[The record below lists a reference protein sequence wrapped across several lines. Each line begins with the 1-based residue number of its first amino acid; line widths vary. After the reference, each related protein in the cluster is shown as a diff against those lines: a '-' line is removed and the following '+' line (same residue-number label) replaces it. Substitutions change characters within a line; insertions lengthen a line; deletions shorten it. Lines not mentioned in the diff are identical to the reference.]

1 MNIQHYYASSC
12 HRVMNITQI
21 LIFTSRDKHTLRGQ
35 LNAPTQ
41 IKKEPL
47 GHATTHEL
55 KPSTL
60 LVKSLKKTLVW
71 RGQHKINKRIV
82 TNEALKDAYY
92 IFLLQIAIQKVNVL
106 QIK

>member
-1 MNIQHYYASSC
+1 
-12 HRVMNITQI
+12 
-21 LIFTSRDKHTLRGQ
+21 
-35 LNAPTQ
+35 
-41 IKKEPL
+41 
-47 GHATTHEL
+47 
-55 KPSTL
+55 
-60 LVKSLKKTLVW
+60 VKSLKKTLVW